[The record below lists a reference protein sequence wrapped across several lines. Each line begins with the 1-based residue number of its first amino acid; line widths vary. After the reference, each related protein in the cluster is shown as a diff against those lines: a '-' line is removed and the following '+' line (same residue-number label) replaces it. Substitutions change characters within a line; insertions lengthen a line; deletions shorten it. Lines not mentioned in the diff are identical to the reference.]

1 MAKTEKVILAAIL
14 FIGAALRI
22 YNYWDFS
29 LSNDELSALA
39 RLNFN
44 SFSELLHKGIKIDG
58 HPPAAQVILYYTT
71 KVFGNSV
78 AVVRFPFVLAGILA
92 IYYMYQLAKEWIS
105 SSAGL
110 LSAALFASLSF
121 PILYSRIAR
130 PYALGMLFVLMA
142 ATYWIRILKEK
153 GTTKDFILL
162 AISLTLCAYS
172 HYFSAMV
179 ATILAISGTFIVKG
193 ENLKKYLVA
202 LVVSFILYLPYI
214 PFFLYQLSVGGVGQW
229 LGTPE
234 NDWLFEHIDYVFN
247 HSWLVKIP
255 VLVIAILGFAL
266 FNPKK
271 SFFRNV
277 LPFILF
283 FLPFL
288 IGFLYSKNINPVL
301 QHSTL
306 LFSFPFL
313 LVFAFS
319 GWEDAKPRI
328 TVYMT
333 TLLLLLSL
341 GSTTVE
347 KRFFQTNYFGVFK
360 EIAENLIEWKN
371 ESKNDALLIG
381 DFNYTICLHYYTD
394 KIEPLKLDLYRT
406 TNENGPARLKA
417 LVENSDKEY
426 LIYG

>member
-1 MAKTEKVILAAIL
+1 MAKTEKVILAVIL

-162 AISLTLCAYS
+162 AISLTLC
-172 HYFSAMV
+172 
-179 ATILAISGTFIVKG
+179 
-193 ENLKKYLVA
+193 
-202 LVVSFILYLPYI
+202 
-214 PFFLYQLSVGGVGQW
+214 
-229 LGTPE
+229 
-234 NDWLFEHIDYVFN
+234 
-247 HSWLVKIP
+247 
-255 VLVIAILGFAL
+255 
-266 FNPKK
+266 
-271 SFFRNV
+271 
-277 LPFILF
+277 
-283 FLPFL
+283 
-288 IGFLYSKNINPVL
+288 
-301 QHSTL
+301 
-306 LFSFPFL
+306 
-313 LVFAFS
+313 
-319 GWEDAKPRI
+319 
-328 TVYMT
+328 
-333 TLLLLLSL
+333 
-341 GSTTVE
+341 
-347 KRFFQTNYFGVFK
+347 
-360 EIAENLIEWKN
+360 
-371 ESKNDALLIG
+371 
-381 DFNYTICLHYYTD
+381 
-394 KIEPLKLDLYRT
+394 
-406 TNENGPARLKA
+406 
-417 LVENSDKEY
+417 
-426 LIYG
+426 